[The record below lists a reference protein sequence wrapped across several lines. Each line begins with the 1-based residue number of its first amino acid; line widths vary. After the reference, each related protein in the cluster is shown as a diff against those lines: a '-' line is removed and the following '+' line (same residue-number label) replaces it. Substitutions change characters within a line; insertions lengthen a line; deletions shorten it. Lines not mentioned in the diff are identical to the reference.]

1 MLGRGALVWLIAVTF
16 AFAPAVSM
24 ALAAPSGLYSRYLV
38 HIHANDDAGH
48 VHLDQ
53 GHDHGDE
60 FVGHGSDEEREVAG
74 HDDGDAADHSRLHVH
89 YDVGTPS
96 ILLPVLL
103 VPGRGTRVTAR
114 IAPMP
119 DRELRPVLPDLV
131 LRPPITPTQL

>member
-16 AFAPAVSM
+16 AVAPAVSM

-74 HDDGDAADHSRLHVH
+74 HDDGASPEHSRLHVH

-103 VPGRGTRVTAR
+103 VHGLGSPVTAR
-114 IAPMP
+114 IAPMA
-119 DRELRPVLPDLV
+119 DQELRSVLRDRL